1 MATSAPD
8 AEASA
13 EPGRLSTAKPSES
26 DSADALLPSDAARER
41 GASHSHV
48 SARNARQSD
57 WSPPV
62 TSRAF
67 EDSCSHCKSSKSLAR
82 PAGLEPATR
91 GLEGH
96 AGWVRESAGECGLA
110 DFSEN
115 CPVQSAGECSHG
127 ADGDDRTK
135 HVGPPAP
142 NLEEAIRALVAGDVE
157 TARRLLN

>member
-1 MATSAPD
+1 VGSGRYVMATSAPD

-67 EDSCSHCKSSKSLAR
+67 EDSCSHCKFSKSLAR

-91 GLEGH
+91 GLE
-96 AGWVRESAGECGLA
+96 VRTRGPFVQRGAARCNLA
-110 DFSEN
+110 PISGQLD
-115 CPVQSAGECSHG
+115 CTTLHQRP
-127 ADGDDRTK
+127 
-135 HVGPPAP
+135 
-142 NLEEAIRALVAGDVE
+142 
-157 TARRLLN
+157 